1 MFGRCDKGQCDCHPW
16 RTSVSRNSFLTSK
29 YIVQMIKKIAVWD
42 AGTFYQRPVTGTFAS
57 LWLSKARDWRR
68 L

>member
-1 MFGRCDKGQCDCHPW
+1 M
-16 RTSVSRNSFLTSK
+16 TSK